1 MKSIRILQAIGLFA
15 LLGLTVRAHDKNAP
29 LNDEQKAFLSQ
40 YESVRA
46 ALAADDLAATR
57 KAAAAVTT
65 ESKTAPTE
73 PLTPE
78 QKERQA
84 SFVASVNKI
93 ASADSLETARAAFKV
108 LSKRAIH
115 YAAGKDGYYLANC
128 PMVPGGEGDWI
139 QISAN
144 ISNPY
149 YGKSMLTCGSIK
161 AK

>member
-1 MKSIRILQAIGLFA
+1 MKTLRLLLA
-15 LLGLTVRAHDKNAP
+15 LGCSAFLGSAAHAHDKNAP
-29 LNDEQKAFLSQ
+29 LNEEQKAFLAQ

-46 ALAADDLAATR
+46 ALAADDLAAT
-57 KAAAAVTT
+57 KKTAAAVMTG
-65 ESKTAPTE
+65 SKTAPTE

-78 QKERQA
+78 QKDRQA
-84 SFVASVNKI
+84 SFVAAVKKI
-93 ASADSLETARAAFKV
+93 ASADSLEAARAAFKV

-115 YAAGKDGYYLANC
+115 YAAGKEGYYLANC

-139 QISAN
+139 QTSTN

-149 YGKSMLTCGSIK
+149 YGKSMLTCGRIK